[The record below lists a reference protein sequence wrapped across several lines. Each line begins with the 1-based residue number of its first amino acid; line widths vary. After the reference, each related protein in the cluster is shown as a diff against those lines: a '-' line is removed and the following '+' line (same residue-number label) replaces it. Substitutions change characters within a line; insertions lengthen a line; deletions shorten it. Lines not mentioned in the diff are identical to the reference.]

1 MGEQGQGDRPPDE
14 PVRPGVGWWLFAAV
28 LAAVLVV
35 TLDAYVGWLVFG
47 VFLYYV
53 ARPINR
59 RLGSRIGSPSVTA
72 GLTMLV
78 IVLPF
83 VTILALLV
91 AVAVGQLSAVRPAD
105 VETLLETLAPGL
117 DTGVIP
123 TAPDQLYRAATDL
136 LGDPS
141 VQSALGWVQG
151 VVGASAAQAYNG
163 FLALIFVFFLV
174 RDEDRLAGWV
184 RANVVGEGTT
194 TDEYLRAVD
203 RGLDSV
209 FFGYTLTIFAIM
221 VLSALIYTALNL
233 LAPPGLAIPQ
243 PVLAAVATGL
253 ATVVPLVGRSIVY
266 VVIVAYLSL
275 IALRTDPTRLWF
287 PVLFYVLMGLV
298 FDNLVRTY
306 IRPYLSG
313 RLFHNGLIMFAYL
326 LGPPIFGWYGIFLG
340 PLLMVVVVQ
349 FLELVFPRMV
359 GPDRRR
365 TAVRTPTE
373 EGTADDETSVE
384 TEDDTNEH

>member
-1 MGEQGQGDRPPDE
+1 MGEQGQGNQPADE
-14 PVRPGVGWWLFAAV
+14 PTRPGIGWWLFAAV
-28 LAAVLVV
+28 LAAVLVA

-59 RLGSRIGSPSVTA
+59 RLGSHIGSPSVTA

-83 VTILALLV
+83 LTVLALLV
-91 AVAVGQLSAVRPAD
+91 AVAFGQLSAVRPAD
-105 VETLLETLAPGL
+105 VGGLLEPLAPAL
-117 DTGVIP
+117 DTGAIP

-151 VVGASAAQAYNG
+151 VVGTSAAQAYNA
-163 FLALIFVFFLV
+163 FLALILVFFLV
-174 RDEDRLAGWV
+174 RDEGRLAGWV

-233 LAPPGLAIPQ
+233 LAPPGLTIPQ
-243 PVLAAVATGL
+243 PALAAVATGL

-275 IALRTDPTRLWF
+275 VALRTDPTRLWF

-326 LGPPIFGWYGIFLG
+326 LGPPVFGWYGIFLG

-359 GPDRRR
+359 GPDRHRAPDR
-365 TAVRTPTE
+365 TTTVAAV
-373 EGTADDETSVE
+373 DDEMSAE
-384 TEDDTNEH
+384 IESDTNEH